1 MSRLFLLNKRADYAE
16 KPTPSHVACVVCNV
30 VMLSLLPTH
39 YVPLFVLSGQLVLF
53 FCACYFVA
61 SVQDNDKTTTVKAN
75 TAVIM

>member
-39 YVPLFVLSGQLVLF
+39 YVPLFVLSGRLVLF
-53 FCACYFVA
+53 
-61 SVQDNDKTTTVKAN
+61 SVP
-75 TAVIM
+75 VISLHLFKITIKVLQ